1 MYILTRHKPN
11 KHGNEWNSNNNATT
25 SANGSRT
32 AAHQWRPQ
40 PHWNFLDD
48 VEANATDDGDAEEK
62 TTSTIAGNL
71 SKIG

>member
-1 MYILTRHKPN
+1 MEM
-11 KHGNEWNSNNNATT
+11 NETPIIMPPPAPTEAVLLHINGGHNHTGT
-25 SANGSRT
+25 S
-32 AAHQWRPQ
+32 
-40 PHWNFLDD
+40 LDD